1 MSKAVEELGQLALAL
16 VDEQREEEA
25 RLAAILEKQS
35 LRLRKAEGL
44 TWSPVT
50 IEQQAFTFGGRVKLL
65 LKKGVNG
72 GMDDAFRSGAPVH
85 LYQANE
91 SGQPADS
98 NAVRRGIVR
107 KGRGGEA
114 EVVLDGEPL
123 SASSL
128 HERWTLD
135 ERADDRTYRLMA
147 EALSHWINTE
157 DEAEKALRDRIL
169 GVSASALEPVEM
181 PALELSGL
189 NAGQCQWIARAEN
202 AETLA
207 ILHGPPGTGKTTTVL
222 AFVERAVERGER
234 LLLVAPSNAAVDLLV
249 SGCAERGIEP
259 VRMGHPMRMDE
270 AVFMFGLDAQV
281 EKDPEFKQVKEMRK
295 RAEKAWDEA
304 NRFHR
309 NFGPE
314 ERAQRTSARKEAR
327 ALESDATAVE
337 LYIAERI
344 IRTRSVVCATLAG
357 SADGNLNN
365 EPFDWVILDEAS
377 QAMQPAAWIAF
388 RRGRR
393 VLLAG
398 DPHQLPPVVK
408 SDEARRRGLGV
419 SILERAMVPSNAP
432 HVHVLQDQY
441 RMEPSIMEWASDLFY
456 EGRLRSARPQGE
468 PMAMPPVR
476 FIDTAGCGFD
486 EERAEGGESTCNPDE
501 AQFVVD
507 RLRELVEANPTFQCG
522 VIAPYRAQVDV
533 LNCALDAVFG
543 AQSPERNRIDCSTVD
558 AFQGQERDAIFI
570 SLTRSN
576 PQGDIGFLKEYRRTN
591 VAITRAKHHL
601 TVVGDGATV
610 AQDGFFARL
619 IEAAESKG
627 LYRSAWE
634 WMHV

>member
-25 RLAAILEKQS
+25 RLAAVLEKQS

-65 LKKGVNG
+65 LKKGPNG
-72 GMDDAFRSGAPVH
+72 GMDDAFRSGSPIH

-91 SGQPADS
+91 SGQPIDTKAMH
-98 NAVRRGIVR
+98 RGIVR
-107 KGRGGEA
+107 KGRGGEV

-147 EALSHWINTE
+147 EALSHWINTQ
-157 DEAEKALRDRIL
+157 DETEKAVRDRLL
-169 GVSASALEPVEM
+169 GFKASDRKPVEL
-181 PALELSGL
+181 PRLDLAHL
-189 NAGQCQWIARAEN
+189 NAGQCQWIALAES
-202 AETLA
+202 AESLA

-222 AFVERAVERGER
+222 AFVERAVQRGER

-249 SGCAERGIEP
+249 AGCAKRGMEP

-270 AVFMFGLDAQV
+270 AVFMYGLDAQV
-281 EKDPEFKQVKEMRK
+281 EGDPEFKQVKELRK
-295 RAEKAWDEA
+295 RAEKAWGEA

-309 NFGPE
+309 SFGAT

-337 LYIAERI
+337 SYIAERI
-344 IRTRSVVCATLAG
+344 IRTSSVVCATLAG
-357 SADGNLNN
+357 SADANLNGQR
-365 EPFDWVILDEAS
+365 FDWVILDEAS

-388 RRGRR
+388 RRARR

-408 SDEARRRGLGV
+408 SDQALKRGLGV
-419 SILERAMVPSNAP
+419 SMLERAMVPSNAP
-432 HVHVLQDQY
+432 QINVLQDQY
-441 RMEPSIMEWASDLFY
+441 RMAPSIMEWASNLFY
-456 EGRLRSARPQGE
+456 EGRLRSAQTQSE
-468 PMAMPPVR
+468 PKASPSVR

-486 EERAEGGESTCNPDE
+486 EQRAEGGESTCNPDE
-501 AQFVVD
+501 AQFTAERV
-507 RLRELVEANPTFQCG
+507 RELVEAHPTFQCG
-522 VIAPYRAQVDV
+522 VIAPYRAQVDA
-533 LNCALDAVFG
+533 LNRCLDAVIG
-543 AQSPERNRIDCSTVD
+543 AQSPERYRVDCSTVD

-570 SLTRSN
+570 SLTRTN
-576 PQGDIGFLKEYRRTN
+576 PRGEIGFLKEYRRMN

-601 TVVGDGATV
+601 TVIGDGATV
-610 AQDGFFARL
+610 AQDAFFAQL
-619 IEAAESKG
+619 IEAAEAKG
-627 LYRSAWE
+627 FYRSAWE
-634 WMHV
+634 WMHL

>member
-1 MSKAVEELGQLALAL
+1 M
-16 VDEQREEEA
+16 
-25 RLAAILEKQS
+25 
-35 LRLRKAEGL
+35 
-44 TWSPVT
+44 
-50 IEQQAFTFGGRVKLL
+50 L

-72 GMDDAFRSGAPVH
+72 GMDDAFRSGAPIH

-91 SGQPADS
+91 SGQPIDAT
-98 NAVRRGIVR
+98 AVRRGIVR
-107 KGRGGEA
+107 KGRGGEVEA
-114 EVVLDGEPL
+114 VLDGDPL

-157 DEAEKALRDRIL
+157 DEGEKALRDRVL
-169 GVSASALEPVEM
+169 GYSDSTNGPVTA
-181 PALELSGL
+181 PVLAIKQL
-189 NAGQCQWIARAEN
+189 NSGQCQWIAHAEN
-202 AETLA
+202 AESLA

-222 AFVERAVERGER
+222 AFVERAVQRGER

-249 SGCAERGIEP
+249 AGCAQRGIDP

-270 AVFMFGLDAQV
+270 SVFMYGLDAQV
-281 EKDPEFKQVKEMRK
+281 ERDPEFKQVKELRK

-309 NFGPE
+309 NFGSE
-314 ERAQRTSARKEAR
+314 ERAQRTSARREAR

-337 LYIAERI
+337 SYIAERI

-357 SADGNLNN
+357 SADANLNGQ
-365 EPFDWVILDEAS
+365 PFDWVILDEAS
-377 QAMQPAAWIAF
+377 QALQPAAWIAF

-408 SDEARRRGLGV
+408 SDEALKRGLGV
-419 SILERAMVPSNAP
+419 SILERAMVHSNST

-441 RMEPSIMEWASDLFY
+441 RMEQSIMEWASNLFY
-456 EGRLRSARPQGE
+456 DGRLRSAGPQGE
-468 PMAMPPVR
+468 SHAIPPVQ

-486 EERAEGGESTCNPDE
+486 EQRTEGGESTSNPEE
-501 AQFVVD
+501 AQFVVE
-507 RLRELVEANPTFQCG
+507 RVRELIEANPNFQCG

-533 LNCALDAVFG
+533 LNRCLDVVFG
-543 AQSPERNRIDCSTVD
+543 AQSLERSRIDCSTVD
-558 AFQGQERDAIFI
+558 AFQGQERDAMVI

-576 PQGDIGFLKEYRRTN
+576 PQGEIGFLKEYRRMN
-591 VAITRAKHHL
+591 VAITRAKHQL
-601 TVVGDGATV
+601 TVIGDGATV
-610 AQDGFFARL
+610 AQDAFFERL

-627 LYRSAWE
+627 FYRSAWE
-634 WMHV
+634 WMHL